1 MQDCLD
7 NQVQTVL
14 DIPYFD
20 GDFWPI
26 NIENSIES
34 IF

>member
-1 MQDCLD
+1 MQHCLD
-7 NQVQTVL
+7 SQVQTVL

-26 NIENSIES
+26 TIEGM
-34 IF
+34 F